1 MPRVESERALNGG
14 NVIVERERGL
24 LEVEKRINDL
34 RTANVNQ
41 PVDFSA
47 EIAALEQK
55 YETLQRE
62 LFGSLTPW
70 EKVNMARHPS
80 RPTSLDFI
88 GQLDRF
94 DELHGDREFRDDP
107 AVVAGFALL
116 RGRPVMVM
124 GQQRGRDTKEN
135 LKRNFGMVTP
145 EGYRKVQRL
154 AHTASRLGLP
164 IVTFIDTKGA
174 DPGILSEEH
183 AQSEAIAMCLYEFT
197 EAGVPIVATIIGEGG
212 SGGALA
218 LAIADHVIMLEHS
231 VYSVASPEGC
241 AAILWGD
248 AGKAEEA
255 AARLKLTSADLL
267 RFGIIDEIVD
277 EPLGGAHRDP
287 AGVIATALGEV
298 SHAVE
303 RLARMS
309 AQELREA
316 RYRKYR
322 RIGAWETERRGDNG
336 LPAR

>member
-1 MPRVESERALNGG
+1 MNGG

-24 LEVEKRINDL
+24 LEVERRINDL

-41 PVDFSA
+41 RVDFST
-47 EIAALEQK
+47 EIAALEEK
-55 YETLQRE
+55 YETLQHE

-88 GQLDRF
+88 AQCDRF

-116 RGRPVMVM
+116 GGRAVMVM

-135 LKRNFGMVTP
+135 LRRNFGMVTP
-145 EGYRKVQRL
+145 EGYRKIRRL

-174 DPGILSEEH
+174 DPGIASEEH
-183 AQSEAIAMCLYEFT
+183 AQSEAIASCLYEFT
-197 EAGVPIVATIIGEGG
+197 QAGVPIVATIIGEGG

-218 LAIADHVIMLEHS
+218 LGIADHVIMLENS

-248 AGKAEEA
+248 ASKAEEA
-255 AARLKLTSADLL
+255 ASRLKLTSADLQ
-267 RFGIIDEIVD
+267 RFGIIDEIVG

-287 AGVIATALGEV
+287 ATVIATVLGSV
-298 SHAVE
+298 SAAVE
-303 RLARMS
+303 RFARLS
-309 AQELREA
+309 PQELREA

-322 RIGAWETERRGDNG
+322 RIGAWQTDRQEDVG
-336 LPAR
+336 LPIR

>member
-1 MPRVESERALNGG
+1 MNG

-24 LEVEKRINDL
+24 LEVERRIADL
-34 RTANVNQ
+34 RSANVNQ

-47 EIAALEQK
+47 EIASLEKK

-88 GQLDRF
+88 AKLDRF

-107 AVVAGFALL
+107 AIVAGFAIL
-116 RGRPVMVM
+116 RGRAIMAI

-135 LKRNFGMVTP
+135 LRRNFGMVTP

-174 DPGILSEEH
+174 DPGIASEEH
-183 AQSEAIAMCLYEFT
+183 AQSEAIAMCLQEFT
-197 EAGVPIVATIIGEGG
+197 QARVPIVASIIGEGG

-218 LAIADHVIMLEHS
+218 LGIADHVLMLEHS

-248 AGKAEEA
+248 AAKAEEA
-255 AARLKLTSADLL
+255 ASRLKLTSADLQQ
-267 RFGIIDEIVD
+267 FGIIDEIVA

-287 AGVIATALGEV
+287 TGVVTKVLDAV
-298 SHAVE
+298 SVAVE
-303 RLARMS
+303 RLARI
-309 AQELREA
+309 APQELREA
-316 RYRKYR
+316 RYQKYR
-322 RIGAWETERRGDNG
+322 RIGAWQTERQGDIG
-336 LPAR
+336 TPVR

>member
-1 MPRVESERALNGG
+1 MSG

-24 LEVEKRINDL
+24 LEVERRISDL
-34 RTANVNQ
+34 RDANVNQ

-55 YETLQRE
+55 YESLQRE

-88 GQLDRF
+88 SQFDRF

-107 AVVAGFALL
+107 AVVAGFAFL
-116 RGRPVMVM
+116 RGRPVMAI
-124 GQQRGRDTKEN
+124 GPQRGRDTKEN
-135 LKRNFGMVTP
+135 LRRNFGMVTP
-145 EGYRKVQRL
+145 EGYRKVRRL
-154 AHTASRLGLP
+154 AHTASRLGVP

-174 DPGILSEEH
+174 DPGIASEEH
-183 AQSEAIAMCLYEFT
+183 AQSEAIAMCLYAFT
-197 EAGVPIVATIIGEGG
+197 EARVPIVASIIGEGG

-218 LAIADHVIMLEHS
+218 LGIADHVIMLENA

-248 AGKAEEA
+248 ASKAEEA
-255 AARLKLTSADLL
+255 ASRLKLTSADLQQ
-267 RFGIIDEIVD
+267 FGIIDEIVA
-277 EPLGGAHRDP
+277 EPLGGAHRD
-287 AGVIATALGEV
+287 AATVVANVLGAV
-298 SHAVE
+298 SSAVE
-303 RLARMS
+303 RLARLS
-309 AQELREA
+309 PQELQEA

-322 RIGAWETERRGDNG
+322 RIGAWQKERQGDVG
-336 LPAR
+336 TPGR